1 MSDLKKTKPRSPSPT
16 GQNTYP
22 AGPIRE
28 RILKAAFSL
37 FSESGFSA
45 TSMLDIVTRA
55 RVSKRDL
62 YALFPNKHALL
73 AACIHERAGRMRRPL
88 DTAAPVPQTRDA
100 LTKLLVEFGVSV
112 LKTVCQPEVL
122 TVYRLAIAESDRA
135 PEIARTLDNSG
146 REANH
151 KTLAQLL
158 AKAQERR
165 LVANADPAALA
176 ARYFTM
182 LWGDLLLG
190 LLMRVRKAPTARE
203 FRPMPVRRRKPCS
216 ADFHSTMKYRNRP
229 IGERKTLRVVRE
241 CLRLGPRYW
250 VFRCGRPGASGQSAA
265 RILLLPRFQTDLR
278 IAAMAHHEMCLLP
291 NRRNSLVLCY
301 HSALNLIC
309 R

>member
-1 MSDLKKTKPRSPSPT
+1 MVPTISDGTTSYRNQVKMSNIKKTKPASPKPT
-16 GQNTYP
+16 SQNTNP

-28 RILKAAFSL
+28 RILNAAFSL

-62 YALFPNKHALL
+62 YALFLNKHALL

-146 REANH
+146 REAGR

-190 LLMRVRKAPTARE
+190 LLMRVRKAPTEREIQTRARAATE
-203 FRPMPVRRRKPCS
+203 
-216 ADFHSTMKYRNRP
+216 
-229 IGERKTLRVVRE
+229 TLF
-241 CLRLGPRYW
+241 C
-250 VFRCGRPGASGQSAA
+250 
-265 RILLLPRFQTDLR
+265 RF
-278 IAAMAHHEMCLLP
+278 P
-291 NRRNSLVLCY
+291 
-301 HSALNLIC
+301 
-309 R
+309 